1 MNLGDVVIDRAGLE
15 DVDGI
20 LKLAKENG
28 PDHGGELSVRL
39 ERKHLQIPDQ
49 GLPNIVARRGGKVIG
64 FLLTLEQDQPLPP
77 IVQAML
83 AVYPGSPDAYMYGPI
98 CVDQAERGRG
108 IAVAMFEELRR
119 LQPGRE
125 GVLFIKASNEPSLR
139 AHRKMGMR
147 EVAQYVFNGVP
158 LVVFAYDG

>member
-1 MNLGDVVIDRAGLE
+1 MNLEDVVIGRAGME
-15 DVDGI
+15 DVEGI

-39 ERKHLQIPDQ
+39 ERKDLHIADQ
-49 GLPNIVARRGGKVIG
+49 GLPNIVARRNGKVVG
-64 FLLTLEQDQPLPP
+64 FLLTQERNPSLPP

-83 AVYPGSPDAYMYGPI
+83 AIYPGSPTAYMYGPI
-98 CVDQAERGRG
+98 CVDEGERGRG

-125 GVLFIKASNEPSLR
+125 GVLFIKASNKPSLQ

-147 EVAQYVFNGVP
+147 EVAEYVFNGVP